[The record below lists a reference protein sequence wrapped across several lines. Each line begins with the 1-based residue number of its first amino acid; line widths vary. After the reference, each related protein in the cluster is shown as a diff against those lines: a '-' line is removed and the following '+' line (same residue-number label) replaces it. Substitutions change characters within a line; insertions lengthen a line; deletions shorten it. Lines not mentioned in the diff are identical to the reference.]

1 MSRSAESARETRE
14 TRIRCRVDLDGTG
27 TFKVATPIGF
37 FTHMLETLSKHS
49 LIDIELELEG
59 DLEVDQ
65 HHSIEDAGLV
75 FGETVL
81 KALGDL
87 RGIRRNGDC
96 LYPMDEVL
104 ARCALDLSGRA
115 GCVFRGDFQHRFIG
129 EMEST
134 MVREF
139 FHAVASRLQATLH
152 LEVLTPGNDHHMA
165 EALFKSFAKSLRQAV
180 EIDARVADQVPSTK
194 GTLSS

>member
-1 MSRSAESARETRE
+1 MNRTATVERTTRE
-14 TRIRCRVDLDGTG
+14 TSITCTLDLDGTG
-27 TFKVATPIGF
+27 KAAITTPVGF

-49 LIDIELELEG
+49 LIDISLNLEG
-59 DLEVDQ
+59 DFHVDQ
-65 HHSIEDAGLV
+65 HHGLEDAGLV
-75 FGETVL
+75 IGDAL
-81 KALGDL
+81 KEALGEM
-87 RGIRRNGDC
+87 RGIRRNGFC

-104 ARCALDLSGRA
+104 ARCALDISGRA
-115 GCVFRGDFQHRFIG
+115 GCVFRGTFEHRFIG

-139 FHAVASRLQATLH
+139 FHAVASRLQATVH

-180 EIDARVADQVPSTK
+180 EIDGRARDEIPSTK
-194 GTLSS
+194 GTLNT